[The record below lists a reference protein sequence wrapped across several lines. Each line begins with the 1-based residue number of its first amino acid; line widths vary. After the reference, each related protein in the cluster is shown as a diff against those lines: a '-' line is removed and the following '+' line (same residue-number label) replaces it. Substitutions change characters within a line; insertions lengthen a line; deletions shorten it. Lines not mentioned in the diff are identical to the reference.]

1 MSISY
6 NRLWKLL
13 VDKSMSKADLRKTA
27 NISPNTLTKM
37 RRNEFVSLE
46 ILCKVCDTLD
56 YDFFNII
63 EYVKPNLGEEKNR
76 F

>member
-27 NISPNTLTKM
+27 NISPNTMTKM

-46 ILCKVCDTLD
+46 ILCKVCGALD
-56 YDFFNII
+56 CDFCDII
-63 EYVKPNLGEEKNR
+63 EYIKPNLKENQ
-76 F
+76 

>member
-27 NISPNTLTKM
+27 NISP
-37 RRNEFVSLE
+37 RA
-46 ILCKVCDTLD
+46 C
-56 YDFFNII
+56 
-63 EYVKPNLGEEKNR
+63 
-76 F
+76 

>member
-13 VDKSMSKADLRKTA
+13 VDKNMSKADLRKIA
-27 NISPNTLTKM
+27 NISPNTMTKM

-46 ILCKVCDTLD
+46 ILCKICGVLDCDFCD
-56 YDFFNII
+56 II
-63 EYVKPNLGEEKNR
+63 EYIKPNLKENQ
-76 F
+76 